1 MIDDFNK
8 RQRVIDLGEEAEDEI
23 LQSTGKTESV
33 FDTPQYRRV
42 MEVCKERSEI
52 PTMDWCPDDDNPPDI
67 HPLAVEGGC
76 NPCEEFMDSVY
87 KKELGSDLE
96 TIDDGVAVGL
106 VDFTEDSE
114 YKRLYGRKD

>member
-1 MIDDFNK
+1 MTVDFTK
-8 RQRVIDLGEEAEDEI
+8 DEE
-23 LQSTGKTESV
+23 S
-33 FDTPQYRRV
+33 
-42 MEVCKERSEI
+42 
-52 PTMDWCPDDDNPPDI
+52 
-67 HPLAVEGGC
+67 
-76 NPCEEFMDSVY
+76 EEFMDSVY